1 LVSHA
6 TSEGYRAHAE
16 RRSTQGVGYATFP
29 LAGGRATV
37 LALGHD
43 QPEAQNPGSLTAAEL
58 AADPRQAEG
67 QMIQRAAGKVVRQGQ
82 VGITNQWGRGARQFM
97 VTVHGGGRALDN
109 PLPFAVIDV
118 DRRTAGIGVQGV
130 VPLGERTRLTTGA
143 DAQWMWDD
151 RRNFANCADT
161 VPVAVSPDCPVA
173 GKQRGALTL
182 EQEEDVR
189 SVGPY
194 AMLEAR
200 IGSRLT
206 ILTGIRA
213 DAVRYEVRD
222 AIVTTDDPDDSG
234 SRTLHAVSPMAGVLV
249 RLAPAHAAYA
259 TVSSAFESPT
269 TTELANRPDGSAG
282 FNAELE
288 PQRSLTV
295 ETGVKGILGRVQY
308 DVAGFETRV
317 RDELVPFEAAG
328 AAGRRFFRNAGR
340 TRRRGLEAAAR
351 TTVGVMQA
359 GVSLTMFDFRYRDY
373 TLDDVDYAG
382 RRIPGVP
389 RRRAQGY
396 LTVRHRDAYLT
407 VEGTAASPMFA
418 DDANSVRS
426 AGYGVI
432 AARIGASGLFGQR
445 WLRPVLGVENLTDRV
460 YAPSLVLNSARGRYY
475 EPAPG
480 RTLFAAL
487 TITTP

>member
-1 LVSHA
+1 
-6 TSEGYRAHAE
+6 
-16 RRSTQGVGYATFP
+16 
-29 LAGGRATV
+29 
-37 LALGHD
+37 
-43 QPEAQNPGSLTAAEL
+43 
-58 AADPRQAEG
+58 
-67 QMIQRAAGKVVRQGQ
+67 
-82 VGITNQWGRGARQFM
+82 
-97 VTVHGGGRALDN
+97 
-109 PLPFAVIDV
+109 
-118 DRRTAGIGVQGV
+118 
-130 VPLGERTRLTTGA
+130 
-143 DAQWMWDD
+143 
-151 RRNFANCADT
+151 
-161 VPVAVSPDCPVA
+161 
-173 GKQRGALTL
+173 
-182 EQEEDVR
+182 
-189 SVGPY
+189 
-194 AMLEAR
+194 
-200 IGSRLT
+200 
-206 ILTGIRA
+206 
-213 DAVRYEVRD
+213 
-222 AIVTTDDPDDSG
+222 
-234 SRTLHAVSPMAGVLV
+234 
-249 RLAPAHAAYA
+249 
-259 TVSSAFESPT
+259 
-269 TTELANRPDGSAG
+269 LANRPDGSAG

-317 RDELVPFEAAG
+317 RDELVPFEAVG

-340 TRRRGLEAAAR
+340 TTRRGLEAAAR

-407 VEGTAASPMFA
+407 VEGTAASEMFA

-432 AARIGASGLFGQR
+432 GARVGASALFGQS
-445 WLRPVLGVENLTDRV
+445 WLRPVLGVENLTNRV
-460 YAPSLVLNSARGRYY
+460 YAPSLVLNSARARYY